1 MNTTTQSAT
10 RSPNDRRDA
19 VQHLLRITQ
28 DGAYRS
34 LVDRDAGPR
43 VVAFVSTVTR
53 WRRYLSFLLHF
64 FLKNKSQSLPQP
76 IEQLLLLGIAEIVL
90 LDEPPHAVVNET
102 VNLARSMRL
111 STGLTNGV
119 LRSVVRARTT
129 LPEPRTGNSVRDLAI
144 RWSHP
149 TWLTRRYVKR
159 FGVDVAT
166 RLLQQNNEA
175 PVYGIRVNQTHI
187 SAAQL
192 LDDLSAQGIAANP
205 SPFLEDYLRT
215 TSLGPLIRKGY
226 MSRGVCSVHDESA
239 GLVVA
244 LLDPKPGEIIL
255 DTCAAPGGK
264 ALAAACRMHGS
275 GQLHA
280 WDIHPNRLLKVDEL
294 AHVQGLENIH
304 TWVVDLLDPPEM
316 HADRVLLDVPCTGT
330 GVMNKRADLRWR
342 RREADLMDLTKLQ
355 QRLMDAAISCVRP
368 GGLFVYSTC
377 SIEPEENELQVD
389 SFLERHPNF
398 TLECAGDLLPAEVV
412 TPTRYM
418 ATLPHH
424 HGTDGAFAA
433 RLRKS
438 R

>member
-1 MNTTTQSAT
+1 MNAAIQSTT

-19 VQHLLRITQ
+19 VQQLLRISQ
-28 DGAYRS
+28 DGAYRN
-34 LVDRDAGPR
+34 LIDRNARPR

-53 WRRYLSFLLHF
+53 WRRYLLFLLHC
-64 FLKNKSQSLPQP
+64 FLENKSQPLPQP
-76 IEQLLLLGIAEIVL
+76 LEQLLLLGIAEIVL
-90 LDEPPHAVVNET
+90 LDESPHAVVNET

-129 LPEPRTGNSVRDLAI
+129 LPEPSTGNPVCDLAI

-159 FGVDVAT
+159 FGMEEAT
-166 RLLQQNNEA
+166 RLLQRNNEA
-175 PVYGIRVNQTHI
+175 PVYSIRVNQMHM

-192 LDDLSAQGIAANP
+192 LDELGAQGITVNP
-205 SPFLEDYLRT
+205 SPFLEDYLQI
-215 TSLGPLIRKGY
+215 TSLGSLIRKGY

-244 LLDPKPGEIIL
+244 LLDPKPDEIIL

-264 ALAAACRMHGS
+264 TLAAACRMQGS

-280 WDIHPNRLLKVDEL
+280 WDIHPNRLLKVDES

-304 TWVVDLLDPPEM
+304 TRVVDLLDPPEM

-342 RREADLMDLTKLQ
+342 RSETDLRDLIKLQ
-355 QRLMDAAISCVRP
+355 QSLLDAAAPRVRS
-368 GGLFVYSTC
+368 GGLLVYSTC

-398 TLECAGDLLPAEVV
+398 TLEHAEDLLPAKVV
-412 TPTRYM
+412 TPMGYM
-418 ATLPHH
+418 ATLPHR
-424 HGTDGAFAA
+424 HGADGAFAA

>member
-1 MNTTTQSAT
+1 MNAATQSAT

-19 VQHLLRITQ
+19 VQQLLRITQ

-34 LVDRDAGPR
+34 LIDRGARPR

-64 FLKNKSQSLPQP
+64 FLKNKSQPLPQP
-76 IEQLLLLGIAEIVL
+76 LEQLLLLGIAEVIL

-102 VNLARSMRL
+102 VNLARSMHL

-119 LRSVVRARTT
+119 LRSIVRARTA
-129 LPEPRTGNSVRDLAI
+129 LPEPSTGNPIRDLAI

-159 FGVDVAT
+159 FGIDETT
-166 RLLQQNNEA
+166 RLLQRNNEA
-175 PVYGIRVNQTHI
+175 PAYSVRANRMQMST
-187 SAAQL
+187 AQL
-192 LDDLSAQGIAANP
+192 LDELNAQGIQVNQ
-205 SPFLEDYLRT
+205 STFLEDYLCIN
-215 TSLGPLIRKGY
+215 SVGSLIRKGY
-226 MSRGVCSVHDESA
+226 MGRGACSVHDESA

-264 ALAAACRMHGS
+264 ALAAACRMQGS

-280 WDIHPNRLLKVDEL
+280 WDIHPNRLQMVDEL
-294 AHVQGLENIH
+294 AQVQGLENIH
-304 TWVVDLLDPPEM
+304 TRVADLLDPSEM
-316 HADRVLLDVPCTGT
+316 QADRVLLDVPCTGT

-342 RREADLMDLTKLQ
+342 RSETDLMELVKLQ
-355 QRLMDAAISCVRP
+355 QCLLDAAASCVRP
-368 GGLFVYSTC
+368 GGLLVYSTC

-389 SFLERHPNF
+389 SFLKRHPNF
-398 TLECAGDLLPAEVV
+398 TLEHAGDFLPSVVV
-412 TPTRYM
+412 TPTGYM

-424 HGTDGAFAA
+424 HSTDGAFAA

-438 R
+438 C